1 VIILAVDPGFTGA
14 LAFYNVATK
23 YLEIIDMP
31 VVSVTTTTRK
41 SRSEINVGVLAHMI
55 RDRAPTVAVV
65 EQVAAR
71 PGQGVVSM
79 FRFGQT
85 HGIILGVLGALNV
98 PVNHVL
104 PNTWRKALRVP
115 QGKEGGLLRASEV
128 FPHHSAVFSRKKD
141 TGRADAA
148 LMAKFFEPLLDSP
161 F

>member
-1 VIILAVDPGFTGA
+1 MIILAIDPGFTGA

-23 YLEIIDMP
+23 GLEVLDMP
-31 VVSVTTTTRK
+31 VVTVKTTTRK
-41 SRSEINVGVLAHMI
+41 TRSEINVGVLAHMI
-55 RDRAPTVAVV
+55 RDRAPAVAVV

-98 PVNHVL
+98 PVNRVL
-104 PNTWRKALRVP
+104 PNTWRRAMRVP
-115 QGKEGGLLRASEV
+115 QGKEAGLLRASEV
-128 FPHHSAVFSRKKD
+128 FPHLSPVFSRKKD

-148 LMAKFFEPLLDSP
+148 LMAKFFEHLVDSP